1 MSPYAPQKKSYF
13 GSFTSAFYV
22 DLLLSQPPP
31 PLRKIAAILAEDIF
45 KCISLNENDKIPIQI
60 SLKFVRSNESS

>member
-1 MSPYAPQKKSYF
+1 MSPYAPQKNH
-13 GSFTSAFYV
+13 TSDHLPV
-22 DLLLSQPPP
+22 LSMWICCYLIPP
-31 PLRKIAAILAEDIF
+31 RKIAAILAEYIF